1 MEIENKHKELCGK
14 IATCEE
20 KGKKFTLNNAADFIK
35 VQIDGGVFPNSDKT
49 TRCDYLFYIEK
60 ELKRQIEIFV
70 ELKGVD
76 VTKAIKQL
84 ESSLQMFATSKTK
97 YAFAI
102 PTNVSPAIT
111 ATIQKKEREFRE
123 KWNTVLKV
131 KAKSLQCNYNSQTN
145 SLEAIRN

>member
-1 MEIENKHKELCGK
+1 MEIESKHKELCGK

-20 KGKKFTLNNAADFIK
+20 KGKKFTLNNATDFIK

-49 TRCDYLFYIEK
+49 TRCDYLFYKEE

-84 ESSLQMFATSKTK
+84 ESSLQMLATSNTK

-102 PTNVSPAIT
+102 PTNVSTAIT
-111 ATIQKKEREFRE
+111 ATIQKKEKEFRD
-123 KWNTVLKV
+123 KWKTILKV
-131 KAKSLQCNYNSQTN
+131 KAKSLQCDYNSQTN
-145 SLEAIRN
+145 SLKAI

>member
-1 MEIENKHKELCGK
+1 MEIESKHKELCGK

-20 KGKKFTLNNAADFIK
+20 KGKKFTLNNATDFIK

-49 TRCDYLFYIEK
+49 TRCDYLFYKEE

-84 ESSLQMFATSKTK
+84 ESSLQMFAISKTK

-102 PTNVSPAIT
+102 PTNVSTAIT
-111 ATIQKKEREFRE
+111 ATIQKKEKEFRD
-123 KWNTVLKV
+123 KWKTILKV

>member
-20 KGKKFTLNNAADFIK
+20 NNRKFTLNNADDFIK
-35 VQIDGGVFPNSDKT
+35 VQIDGNIFPQSDKT
-49 TRCDYLFYIEK
+49 TRCDYLFYKEK
-60 ELKRQIEIFV
+60 ESQRQIEIFV
-70 ELKGVD
+70 ELKGID
-76 VTKAIKQL
+76 VAKAIKQL
-84 ESSLQMFATSKTK
+84 ESSLQMLATSNTK

-102 PTNVSPAIT
+102 PTNVSTAIT
-111 ATIQKKEREFRE
+111 ATIQKKEKEFRD
-123 KWNTVLKV
+123 KWKTILKV

>member
-1 MEIENKHKELCGK
+1 MEIESKHKELCGK

-20 KGKKFTLNNAADFIK
+20 KGKKFTLNNATDFIK

-49 TRCDYLFYIEK
+49 TRCDYLLYKEE
-60 ELKRQIEIFV
+60 ELKRLIEIFV

-84 ESSLQMFATSKTK
+84 ESSLQMFAISKTK

-102 PTNVSPAIT
+102 PTNVSHAIST
-111 ATIQKKEREFRE
+111 TIQKKEREFRE
-123 KWNTVLKV
+123 KWNTILKV
-131 KAKSLQCNYNSQTN
+131 KVKSLQCDYNTQTN
-145 SLEAIRN
+145 SLAIRN

>member
-49 TRCDYLFYIEK
+49 TRCDYLFYKEK

-84 ESSLQMFATSKTK
+84 ESSLQMFAT
-97 YAFAI
+97 
-102 PTNVSPAIT
+102 
-111 ATIQKKEREFRE
+111 
-123 KWNTVLKV
+123 
-131 KAKSLQCNYNSQTN
+131 
-145 SLEAIRN
+145 

>member
-1 MEIENKHKELCGK
+1 MEIESKHKELCGK

-20 KGKKFTLNNAADFIK
+20 KGKKFTLNNATDFIK
-35 VQIDGGVFPNSDKT
+35 VQIDGGVFPNSDTT
-49 TRCDYLFYIEK
+49 TRCDYLFYKEE

-84 ESSLQMFATSKTK
+84 ESSLQMLATSNTK

-102 PTNVSPAIT
+102 PTNVSTAIT
-111 ATIQKKEREFRE
+111 ATIQKKEKEFRD
-123 KWNTVLKV
+123 KWKTILKV
-131 KAKSLQCNYNSQTN
+131 KAKSLQCDYNSQTN
-145 SLEAIRN
+145 SLKAI

>member
-14 IATCEE
+14 IATCKE

-35 VQIDGGVFPNSDKT
+35 VQIDGGVFPNSET
-49 TRCDYLFYIEK
+49 TRCDYLFYKEK

-102 PTNVSPAIT
+102 ATNVSPTIT
-111 ATIQKKEREFRE
+111 ATIQKKEKEFRE
-123 KWNTVLKV
+123 KWNTILKV
-131 KAKSLQCNYNSQTN
+131 KAKSLQCDYNTQTN